1 MTRGTMKYYLKI
13 IREGYK
19 DNSVFFGLP
28 NFVMITLAGLFAFM
42 LLVYEPAND
51 WHETSFTL
59 SRFEYRRVRGG
70 AGLDLYTTD
79 NRCYVL
85 NHNDEEIRH
94 KLKEGQQYNAVYS
107 DNFFH
112 DIIKGLT
119 DAECEY
125 LNADEMRKSHTTERF
140 WFRVLLVLCVFLL
153 LIFNSVYAISCVIA
167 EEEKRRQSI
176 RKSK

>member
-1 MTRGTMKYYLKI
+1 MVKPMTRGTMKYYLKI

-70 AGLDLYTTD
+70 AVLDLYTTD
-79 NRCYVL
+79 NRCC
-85 NHNDEEIRH
+85 
-94 KLKEGQQYNAVYS
+94 KCQYKNVQKVENKNVQFSNFYS
-107 DNFFH
+107 S
-112 DIIKGLT
+112 
-119 DAECEY
+119 AC
-125 LNADEMRKSHTTERF
+125 A
-140 WFRVLLVLCVFLL
+140 
-153 LIFNSVYAISCVIA
+153 
-167 EEEKRRQSI
+167 SI
-176 RKSK
+176 